1 MTAARFPIRYSP
13 AKGLLLRCT
22 GLPPRSSYVEVDDH
36 LLRVRMGWAFRARI
50 DRGRIASAEEVPK
63 VRLTAGVH
71 GWRGRWLVNGAS
83 GPIVTIHMNS
93 RARGWVLGFPVR
105 LRELSVSV
113 ADPVALVTTLS

>member
-1 MTAARFPIRYSP
+1 MTTRFPIRYSP

-22 GLPPRSSYVEVDDH
+22 GLPARSSYVEVDDDVV
-36 LLRVRMGWAFRARI
+36 RIRMGWAFRARI
-50 DRGRIASAEEVPK
+50 DRGRIASAEEARK

-71 GWRGRWLVNGAS
+71 GWGGRWLVNGAS
-83 GPIVTIHMNS
+83 GPIVAIRMNG

-113 ADPVALVTTLS
+113 ADPVALITSLS